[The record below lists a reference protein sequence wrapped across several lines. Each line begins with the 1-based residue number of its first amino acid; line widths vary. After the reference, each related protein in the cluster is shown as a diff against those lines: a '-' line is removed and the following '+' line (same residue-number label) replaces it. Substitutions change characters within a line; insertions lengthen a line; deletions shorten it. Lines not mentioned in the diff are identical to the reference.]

1 MKFDNLIKII
11 LEENDII
18 NSSNIVIV
26 GGLHGDET
34 AGNLAANLFKNKKG
48 ITVIN
53 NINTSGKRRLN
64 GKDINRHF
72 DVDNSTDLNDSILA
86 QVLEHNPR
94 IVIDLHEDVDAR
106 GVYVYCSKELS
117 SEVKQILKEYELP
130 LAKSACGDK
139 VSDGV
144 VDHGEL
150 PTKGTLEKAL
160 SKRNIPYCTL
170 ETPTKWEL
178 EKRVEVLKLLVVNII
193 KSLEDKLMDYINVN

>member
-1 MKFDNLIKII
+1 MKFDELFAQFLK
-11 LEENDII
+11 ERTQDIT
-18 NSSNIVIV
+18 NTIVIV

-34 AGNLAANLFKNKKG
+34 AGNLTANLFKNRKG
-48 ITVIN
+48 ILVIN
-53 NINTSGKRRLN
+53 NINTTGKRRLH

-72 DVDNSTDLNDSILA
+72 DVDDSTNLNDSILTKI
-86 QVLEHNPR
+86 LECNPK

-117 SEVKQILKEYELP
+117 QRFKDLLQRYKLP

-144 VDHGEL
+144 VNNGHL

-160 SKRNIPYCTL
+160 SKRDILYCTL
-170 ETPTKWEL
+170 ETPTKWSL
-178 EKRVEVLKLLVVNII
+178 KKRVNVLKLLVDNII
-193 KSLEDKLMDYINVN
+193 KDYKTV